1 MPNILNVFLIT
12 DEEVRTIVPAVF
24 SDTFQSRL
32 KSHIDA
38 SKPREVFCLYSPEK
52 LTILRDKLQ
61 TAGGPVSS
69 KDLVEAFGI
78 CFPSA
83 LICKLRKFVEKDGW
97 KLKKTT
103 QGYLLE
109 RQPQSS

>member
-1 MPNILNVFLIT
+1 MPSILNVCLIT
-12 DEEVRTIVPAVF
+12 DEEVRTLTPITF
-24 SDTFQSRL
+24 SDTFLSKLRSL
-32 KSHIDA
+32 IDA
-38 SKPREVFCLYSPEK
+38 SKPREVFTLYSSEK
-52 LTILRDKLQ
+52 LTLLKDKLLS
-61 TAGGPVSS
+61 ADGPVSP

-78 CFPSA
+78 CFPST